1 MTGKEKIV
9 AAQLRKDP
17 DTGKIPPSWV
27 MVCSSCVAGESKVV
41 GTDSLC
47 VLVHVICSPLYTSSY
62 LQVHCHKPRGDT
74 GGNSAGC
81 SWRLQTGCKTLHLMN
96 PPALG
101 VAVSCAEL
109 LRHRYVLTL
118 NQLAR
123 LTPQNVLIRRSS
135 PLAKNTAKILV
146 DLAATV
152 QKPRCCQV
160 STRLFVPSTLVFMVK
175 TGAKHGQPLDRSQ
188 RKEHHK

>member
-81 SWRLQTGCKTLHLMN
+81 SWRLQNRMQNFAPNEPARAGC
-96 PPALG
+96 
-101 VAVSCAEL
+101 
-109 LRHRYVLTL
+109 R
-118 NQLAR
+118 
-123 LTPQNVLIRRSS
+123 
-135 PLAKNTAKILV
+135 
-146 DLAATV
+146 
-152 QKPRCCQV
+152 
-160 STRLFVPSTLVFMVK
+160 
-175 TGAKHGQPLDRSQ
+175 
-188 RKEHHK
+188 